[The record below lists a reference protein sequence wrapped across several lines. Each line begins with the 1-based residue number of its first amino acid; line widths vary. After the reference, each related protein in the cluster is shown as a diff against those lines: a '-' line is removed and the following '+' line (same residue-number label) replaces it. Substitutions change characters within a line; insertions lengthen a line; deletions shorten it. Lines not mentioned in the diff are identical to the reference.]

1 MKAPVRTNKTA
12 GKVFSAVHRGLYKL
26 TKGRLGANF
35 SGASV
40 VILTTTGAKSG
51 APRVVQDG
59 ATSHDVSASE
69 LDGEARSTAWAKLT
83 RANPD
88 FLNYEKATERT
99 IPVML
104 QTKS

>member
-51 APRVVQDG
+51 APR
-59 ATSHDVSASE
+59 
-69 LDGEARSTAWAKLT
+69 STAWAKLT